1 MKNASRSAAKKSKYW
16 FFYLEY
22 FKIIIIFQGDSGGP
36 LLCDNARDDGWTI
49 HGITSFGTSCGRD
62 STPGVYTRV
71 QDRLKM

>member
-1 MKNASRSAAKKSKYW
+1 MQVDQPPRRINTDLS
-16 FFYLEY
+16 FENI